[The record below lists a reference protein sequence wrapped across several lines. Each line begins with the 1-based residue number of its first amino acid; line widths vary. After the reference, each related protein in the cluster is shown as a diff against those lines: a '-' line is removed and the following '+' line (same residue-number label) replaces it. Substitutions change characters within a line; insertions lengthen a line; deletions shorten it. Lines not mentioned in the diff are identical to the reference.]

1 MVTYTNT
8 SSGLSTEYTLTITDD
23 DNPPIISFNPISKSS
38 SESVTLVAI
47 NTTLSSV
54 SEKTLSADYTITG
67 GTASSGVDYTLI
79 SSTLTFIPGETSKS
93 FTCNVV
99 DDSTE
104 EVSETILIGLSNFV
118 YVSETTGSGSS
129 FTLTIMDND
138 SPVYISPVSEQTTH
152 INTAINI
159 ALSVT
164 QTEAQPL
171 TLIIQLS
178 DSGLVIADNIAITG
192 TGAVDIG
199 SNYLLNVSA
208 AIENYTATLVPET
221 DASGSCQITL
231 TVINPT
237 GVSDQ
242 SIFILNITN
251 GAPEISLLD
260 PQVTLENLS
269 ISLVLSIT
277 DTING
282 DMSLTAVSSNEL
294 LVTSE
299 GLQLTHASMEASSN
313 GYSLAVLRNE
323 PETITL
329 TISPESYLYGNSE
342 ISITIINASGL
353 IASESF
359 MLTVVDAAS
368 RSISLDGIND
378 HVIYHTNFSEE
389 PTNAIAIEAWIYLY
403 TNTTDM
409 AILSYGNDAHDSI
422 VLEHKNYNMEMRLKN
437 TSNTEFVN
445 LKNLSADELP
455 QEKWWHVC
463 VVWDNTSNKSR
474 YFLNGQLQ
482 YEDTFSSDSIGYSE
496 NRQLYMGSY
505 FGQSN
510 WFNGRLDEIRLW
522 KTALPINIIR
532 QWMYQPI
539 TEEHPYYSDLVAY
552 YPISAVD
559 GNHVFDTCNYN
570 HAILY
575 ENSIIGS
582 GPTRSEFVSVNNWLN
597 THTNDW
603 NDPMNWSGQFVPTV
617 NNPGFVVINP
627 GIRKPELSA
636 ASSVNN
642 LVLPMGGSYQASTN
656 SPLTVHGKI
665 FNQSDELNIDIGNS
679 LTIFSSIDFKTDRV
693 APESGDYSVAVS
705 SSGSSINLNFY
716 LAADDQSL
724 TSSLQYAVVM
734 SAYSLTCVDTLSHIA
749 GNITPCDARLAIPF
763 QIVSGSGSGE
773 TIRAAGGNS
782 AEVDVEGLDSN
793 ETYYLNVLVK
803 DEENNIKV
811 YQAVEGNTGG

>member
-1 MVTYTNT
+1 
-8 SSGLSTEYTLTITDD
+8 
-23 DNPPIISFNPISKSS
+23 
-38 SESVTLVAI
+38 LV
-47 NTTLSSV
+47 
-54 SEKTLSADYTITG
+54 G
-67 GTASSGVDYTLI
+67 G
-79 SSTLTFIPGETSKS
+79 TLTFMPGEISKS
-93 FTCNVV
+93 FTCTVA

-104 EVSETILIGLSNFV
+104 EVSETILLGLNNFV
-118 YVSETTGSGSS
+118 NVSETSGSGLS

-138 SPVYISPVSEQTTH
+138 SPVYISQMSEQTTH
-152 INTAINI
+152 INTAITI
-159 ALSVT
+159 ALKVT
-164 QTEAQPL
+164 QTEAQQL
-171 TLIIQLS
+171 TLLIQSS
-178 DSGLVIADNIAITG
+178 DSGLVIADNISITG
-192 TGAVDIG
+192 TGAVGIG

-208 AIENYTATLVPET
+208 SIENYTATIIPVT

-231 TVINPT
+231 TVFNPV
-237 GVSDQ
+237 GISDH
-242 SIFILNITN
+242 SIFIVNITN
-251 GAPEISLLD
+251 GAPEISLLT

-269 ISLVLSIT
+269 ISLVFSIT
-277 DTING
+277 DTIDG
-282 DMSLTAVSSNEL
+282 EMSLTGVSSNEL

-299 GLQLTHASMEASSN
+299 GLQFTHASME

-323 PETITL
+323 AKTITL
-329 TISPESYLYGNSE
+329 TISPESYVYGNSE
-342 ISITIINASGL
+342 ISITMTNASGL
-353 IASESF
+353 SALESF
-359 MLTVVDAAS
+359 MLTVVDAAA

-378 HVIYHTNFSEE
+378 HIIYDTNFSED
-389 PTNAIAIEAWIYLY
+389 PTSAISIEAWIYLY

-409 AILSYGNDAHDSI
+409 AILSYGSDSHDSI
-422 VLEHKNYNMEMRLKN
+422 VLEHKNDNIEMRLKN
-437 TSNTEFVN
+437 SSNTEFVN
-445 LKNLSADELP
+445 LRNLSANELP
-455 QEKWWHVC
+455 EEKWWHVC

-482 YEDTFSSDSIGYSE
+482 YEDTFSSDAIGYSE
-496 NRQLYMGSY
+496 IRQLYIGSY

-522 KTALPINIIR
+522 KTALPITTIR
-532 QWMYQPI
+532 QWMYQAI
-539 TEEHPYYSDLVAY
+539 TEEHPYYSDLVVY
-552 YPISAVD
+552 YPISAVA
-559 GNHVFDTCNYN
+559 GNLIFDTCNNN
-570 HAILY
+570 HAYLY

-617 NNPGFVVINP
+617 NNPGFVAINP

-642 LVLPMGGSYQASTN
+642 LVLPIGGSYQASTN

-693 APESGDYSVAVS
+693 APESSDYSITVS

-724 TSSLQYAVVM
+724 TSNLQYAVVM

-749 GNITPCDARLAIPF
+749 GNITPCDARLVIPF
-763 QIVSGSGSGE
+763 QAVSGSGSGE
-773 TIRAAGGNS
+773 TIRSAGGNS

-793 ETYYLNVLVK
+793 ETYYFNVLVK
-803 DEENNIKV
+803 DDENNIKM
-811 YQAVEGNTGG
+811 YHAVQGDTGG